1 MLGGY
6 AVGVL
11 VPRPDTQKHSELER
25 YLRLEYGGR
34 MNLAA
39 FLARQAQD
47 SQQVRTNGWKR
58 IKRRFRAFASV
69 FRSIAARR
77 SEAPIGEV

>member
-11 VPRPDTQKHSELER
+11 VPRMETQRHSELER

-34 MNLAA
+34 MNVTA
-39 FLARQAQD
+39 FLARQAQE
-47 SQQVRTNGWKR
+47 SEQAGTNGWKR
-58 IKRRFRAFASV
+58 VRRGFRAFASV
-69 FRSIAARR
+69 FRLIAARR
-77 SEAPIGEV
+77 SEIPTIEV